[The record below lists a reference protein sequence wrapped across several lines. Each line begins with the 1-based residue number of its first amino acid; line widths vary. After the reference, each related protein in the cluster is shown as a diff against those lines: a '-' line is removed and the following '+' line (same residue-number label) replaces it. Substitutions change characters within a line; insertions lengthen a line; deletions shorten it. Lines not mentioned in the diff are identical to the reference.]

1 MACMA
6 LEILRD
12 HSRRAGTSL
21 AMMASSWSPELPK
34 PPGMRRSW
42 STFRKNMP
50 PGTAGEFP
58 DQEQRIADAQ
68 PAAVVADDVLHGRVL
83 EHQLAVLVDLG
94 LHDLEREPVVA
105 TQEADQLAGILHRQK
120 PLGASTY
127 R

>member
-50 PGTAGEFP
+50 PGTAGEFVRSQLMTSVE
-58 DQEQRIADAQ
+58 DSSRWDTGFSRIRTSALLM
-68 PAAVVADDVLHGRVL
+68 PSPP
-83 EHQLAVLVDLG
+83 
-94 LHDLEREPVVA
+94 PV
-105 TQEADQLAGILHRQK
+105 
-120 PLGASTY
+120 
-127 R
+127 